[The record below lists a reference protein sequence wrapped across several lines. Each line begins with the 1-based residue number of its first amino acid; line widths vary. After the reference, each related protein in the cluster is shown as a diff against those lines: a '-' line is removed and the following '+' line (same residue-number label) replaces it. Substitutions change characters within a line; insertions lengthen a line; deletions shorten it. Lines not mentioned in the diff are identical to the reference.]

1 MRSMST
7 GGAFGEGIHGEFNE
21 RDYRSE
27 KVEQIRD
34 LLGEFQFGNED
45 E

>member
-1 MRSMST
+1 MRSIASGFGDGGFGDMS
-7 GGAFGEGIHGEFNE
+7 G

-27 KVEQIRD
+27 KVEQIRH